1 MISMIKN
8 SYKKIFAIIFSL
20 LPVVGFAQSFKVN
33 APQSVAMGERFQI
46 VFSLEDASGSD
57 FRAPSMSDF
66 DVLYGPAVT
75 SSSMVQYN
83 NGKRSKSQSTSYTYT
98 LIPKKEGTF
107 EVGSASIRSQGKQ
120 LTTQAFKI
128 KVLPPNTPSQGTGG
142 SSNQTNGTGQI
153 SSNSI
158 FYRTIVNKTK
168 VYEQEAI
175 AVTFKLYIDPNI
187 GVQQLEDLKMP
198 EFNGFISQ
206 TVEDGNEAQLVLENY
221 NGRNYRTAVIQ
232 RMILFPQRNGRLQLP
247 AGMIQVA
254 LALPP
259 EPDEDPFFARPI
271 IVSRKI
277 YSQPVNIDVTP
288 LPAEDKP
295 GSFNGAVGQFSMKVN
310 LSSQKPK
317 TNESMTVTVDI
328 TGEGNLKL
336 LSSPE
341 LKFPDTFEV
350 YDPKVENKIEVTAG
364 GVRGSRTIEYYAV
377 PRQTGEYTLPEFE
390 FSFFDPVSKSY
401 KTLKSRSV
409 SLSVSKGK
417 DGVSMVSSTAN
428 KEDIKLLSQDIS
440 YLKKET
446 GVKRLVGYDFT
457 FGLFHWLLYAIG
469 ILIAAIVF
477 VPLKRMTRL
486 QSNETALKHRR
497 ANNVA
502 KRRLREA
509 NTFRLAGDKESFNT
523 ALLRALWGFLGDK
536 FKMSLSELNRSN
548 IEIVLSRKGAT
559 SELIGDILKIIDQ
572 AEYEK
577 YAPSSDLSAMDKL
590 YADAEKIIER
600 IVNAKLN

>member
-1 MISMIKN
+1 MIKN

-221 NGRNYRTAVIQ
+221 NGRNYRTAIIQ

-295 GSFNGAVGQFSMKVN
+295 DSFNGAVGQFSMKVN

-350 YDPKVENKIEVTAG
+350 YDPKVENKMEVTAG

-457 FGLFHWLLYAIG
+457 FGLFHWLLYVIG

-559 SELIGDILKIIDQ
+559 SELIEDILKVIDQ

>member
-1 MISMIKN
+1 MIKN

-128 KVLPPNTPSQGTGG
+128 KVLPPNTPSQGTAG

-457 FGLFHWLLYAIG
+457 FGLLHWLLYVIG
-469 ILIAAIVF
+469 ILIAVIVF

-559 SELIGDILKIIDQ
+559 SELIEDILKVIDQ

>member
-1 MISMIKN
+1 MIKN

-221 NGRNYRTAVIQ
+221 NGRNYRTAIIQ

-350 YDPKVENKIEVTAG
+350 YDPKVENKMEVTAG

-457 FGLFHWLLYAIG
+457 FGLFHWLLYVIG

-502 KRRLREA
+502 KRRFREA

-559 SELIGDILKIIDQ
+559 SELIEDILKVIDQ

>member
-1 MISMIKN
+1 MIKN

-20 LPVVGFAQSFKVN
+20 LPIVGFAQSFKVN

-295 GSFNGAVGQFSMKVN
+295 DSFNGAVGQFSMKVN

-559 SELIGDILKIIDQ
+559 SELIEDILKVIDQ

>member
-1 MISMIKN
+1 MIKN

>member
-1 MISMIKN
+1 MIKN

-559 SELIGDILKIIDQ
+559 SELIEDILKVIDQ

>member
-128 KVLPPNTPSQGTGG
+128 KVLPPNTPSQGTAG

-457 FGLFHWLLYAIG
+457 FGLLHWLLYVIG
-469 ILIAAIVF
+469 ILIAVIVF

-559 SELIGDILKIIDQ
+559 SELIEDILKVIDQ

>member
-1 MISMIKN
+1 MIKN

-107 EVGSASIRSQGKQ
+107 EVGSALIRSQGKQ

-559 SELIGDILKIIDQ
+559 SELIEDILKVIDQ

>member
-1 MISMIKN
+1 MIKN

-20 LPVVGFAQSFKVN
+20 LPIVGFAQSFKVN

-295 GSFNGAVGQFSMKVN
+295 DSFNGAVGQFSMKVN

-457 FGLFHWLLYAIG
+457 FGLFHWLLYVIG

-502 KRRLREA
+502 KRRFREA

-559 SELIGDILKIIDQ
+559 SELIEDILKVIDQ

>member
-1 MISMIKN
+1 MIKN

-350 YDPKVENKIEVTAG
+350 YDPKVENKMEVTAG

-457 FGLFHWLLYAIG
+457 FGLFHWLLYVIG

-502 KRRLREA
+502 KRRFREA

-559 SELIGDILKIIDQ
+559 SELIEDILKVIDQ

>member
-1 MISMIKN
+1 MIKN

-107 EVGSASIRSQGKQ
+107 EVGSALIRSQGKQ

-295 GSFNGAVGQFSMKVN
+295 DSFNGAVGQFSMKVN

-350 YDPKVENKIEVTAG
+350 YDPKVENKIEVTPG

-502 KRRLREA
+502 KRRFREA

-559 SELIGDILKIIDQ
+559 SELIEDILKVIDQ